1 MHLGPPVRDGA
12 LHQLCSRP
20 PEQLYLPHHDIT
32 GTCYCF
38 VDARTIPS
46 KHTRG
51 TAGMSGFGHVSLLD
65 LRQG

>member
-38 VDARTIPS
+38 VDPGRYRAN
-46 KHTRG
+46 TREALQG
-51 TAGMSGFGHVSLLD
+51 CRALAMSLYLT
-65 LRQG
+65 